1 MKIYLSRFAN
11 ILFIIG
17 TLSGAFTASLYDS
30 IDWHTPF
37 IYACFVVPS
46 VIINYLCYGRF
57 IMWNKNTK

>member
-1 MKIYLSRFAN
+1 MKAFLTRLAN

-17 TLSGAFTASLYDS
+17 TLSGAFTACLYDS

-46 VIINYLCYGRF
+46 VIINYLMHGRF
-57 IMWNKNTK
+57 ILWNKKVK